1 MNNDRLV
8 ILGNGGASINAIR
21 AARASGH
28 TGSIRV
34 ISDTE
39 GPAFN
44 PMLSP
49 YYLDGN
55 SRNH

>member
-1 MNNDRLV
+1 RLI

-55 SRNH
+55 SGNH